1 MRSSIFVWVG
11 FALILTGSAS
21 AETAAVSFCV
31 NADTDDLC
39 DREFTAYVELD
50 GLTDM
55 DLLKVAFEDELRYY
69 NWEDYLWAVSI
80 STYDY
85 DLLPQ
90 FDGPEDVNID
100 GAQVNIWWAGW
111 VRPESTAPGFGQTD
125 RSPAPYSDDSAP
137 GTTLTDSSEEG
148 FLSDLKPG
156 EAI

>member
-1 MRSSIFVWVG
+1 MNSSFFAWVG
-11 FALILTGSAS
+11 IALILTGSAS
-21 AETAAVSFCV
+21 AETASVSFCV

-55 DLLKVAFEDELRYY
+55 DLLKVAFEDELRYD

-100 GAQVNIWWAGW
+100 GADVYIWWTGW
-111 VRPESTAPGFGQTD
+111 VKPESTAPGFVQTD
-125 RSPAPYSDDSAP
+125 RSPSPYSDDSAP
-137 GTTLTDSSEEG
+137 DTTLTDSSEEG

-156 EAI
+156 EPI

>member
-1 MRSSIFVWVG
+1 MYKFDHFKG
-11 FALILTGSAS
+11 FFEIL
-21 AETAAVSFCV
+21 
-31 NADTDDLC
+31 LC

-100 GAQVNIWWAGW
+100 GAEVYIWWTGW
-111 VRPESTAPGFGQTD
+111 VQPESKAPGFLQTD
-125 RSPAPYSDDSAP
+125 RSPSPYSDDYAP

-156 EAI
+156 EPI